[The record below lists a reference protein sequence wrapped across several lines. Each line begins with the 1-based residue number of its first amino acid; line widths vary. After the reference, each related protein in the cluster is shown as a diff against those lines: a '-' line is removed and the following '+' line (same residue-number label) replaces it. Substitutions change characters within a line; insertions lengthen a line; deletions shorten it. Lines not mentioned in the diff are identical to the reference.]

1 MRVTVYVVKSV
12 SDSGTSDCVYESPMI
27 FETRKKARSFYAR
40 QAKRVRC
47 GDTHW
52 SVELERLDFDGSP
65 RAIINICAVYASR
78 NTGAGHAT
86 FTSDSNSLDATLITE
101 TLDKELANDKS
112 RKKRGL
118 LT

>member
-1 MRVTVYVVKSV
+1 MKVTVYVVKSV
-12 SDSGTSDCVYESPMI
+12 NDSGDSNCVYEAPMI
-27 FETRKKARSFYAR
+27 FETYKKARSFYAR

-52 SVELERLDFDGSP
+52 SVELERLDFEGSP
-65 RAIINICAVYASR
+65 RAVINVCAVYASR
-78 NTGAGHAT
+78 NTGGSPRP
-86 FTSDSNSLDATLITE
+86 FVSDSNAKDATLITE
-101 TLDKELANDKS
+101 TLDKELANDKT